1 MGRVQA
7 RDRWIVEHLGEPI
20 GMIVRDEAGFVFH
33 AAAKEVWSLD
43 RHVFPTMHVAERAAR
58 QAAVRSKS
66 PTWVEAPDEG

>member
-43 RHVFPTMHVAERAAR
+43 QSRSISGVYG
-58 QAAVRSKS
+58 AVCR
-66 PTWVEAPDEG
+66 E